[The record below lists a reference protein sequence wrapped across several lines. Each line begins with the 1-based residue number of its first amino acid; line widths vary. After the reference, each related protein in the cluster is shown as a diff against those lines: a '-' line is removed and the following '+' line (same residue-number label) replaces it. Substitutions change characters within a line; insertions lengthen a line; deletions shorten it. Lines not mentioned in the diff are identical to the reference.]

1 MRVVE
6 LVVLVVCPE
15 SVVVIETA
23 VVREVATDVDELDDS
38 EVGGGTMVETVF
50 VFVVRMP
57 ETERATRSMI
67 ITVIVLP

>member
-1 MRVVE
+1 VRVVE

>member
-38 EVGGGTMVETVF
+38 EVGVGTMVETVF